1 MEHSTDAQSE
11 AFSAFAESLTIGEQ
25 VMYTTITGAA
35 WTPIPTL
42 AS

>member
-1 MEHSTDAQSE
+1 MEPTNDAQVE

-25 VMYTTITGAA
+25 VMCTTITGVDIGDDP
-35 WTPIPTL
+35 TP